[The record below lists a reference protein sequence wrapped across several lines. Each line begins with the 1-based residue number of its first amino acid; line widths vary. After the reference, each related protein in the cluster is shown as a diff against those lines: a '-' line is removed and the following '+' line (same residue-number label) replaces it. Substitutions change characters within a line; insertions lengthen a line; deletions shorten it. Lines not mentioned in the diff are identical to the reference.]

1 MKLST
6 SFIAVALAFSS
17 AASASASEVQE
28 RGILDN
34 LKPLV
39 SSTGLQ
45 LLTTKLTL
53 LAHARQFLK
62 FSQLSDGTRAF
73 GSKGHNAT
81 VNYIKTLLDATR
93 YYDTELQTFPY
104 LFSSGEATFAVD
116 NSAVESQWFTYGPA
130 GDITAQIVPV
140 ANLGCDAAD
149 YPAEVEG
156 KIAFISRGTCEF
168 GLKVAL
174 AGAAKAAGAIIYN
187 NQPAA
192 VNGGTLGA
200 PERPEVGP
208 YVPVASISGDSAKT
222 ILDQIAAGATL
233 TGALH
238 VDATTETRYTSN
250 VIATTKGGDKNNIV
264 FAGGHTD
271 SVPAGP
277 GINDDGSGTITI
289 LDIAL
294 RLPLFKVNNAVRFGF
309 WTAEEFGL
317 VGSEHYVTSL
327 PAEEAQKIALYLNFD
342 MVASPNYGYFI
353 YDGDG
358 SAFNLTGPAGSDH
371 IEKTFEDFFK
381 SKKVISAPTE
391 FSGRSDYGPFLDV
404 GIPAGGLFTGAEGK
418 KTAEEAKWWGGEAG
432 VDYDICYHKKC
443 DDLSN
448 LNTEAWVLN
457 SKAAAHS
464 IATYARSLNGIPR
477 TKKASVANNRVAAL
491 SYDDRRHYS
500 CGHKIESS

>member
-6 SFIAVALAFSS
+6 SFIALALAFPSF
-17 AASASASEVQE
+17 AIASPQDDARV
-28 RGILDN
+28 IP
-34 LKPLV
+34 KPLV
-39 SSTGLQ
+39 SSTALQ
-45 LLTTKLTL
+45 ALTSKLTL
-53 LAHARQFLK
+53 LGHAQQFLK

-73 GSKGHNAT
+73 GSRGHNAT
-81 VNYIKTLLDATR
+81 VNYIKGLLDATR

-104 LFSSGEATFAVD
+104 LFSSGDSTFAV
-116 NSAVESQWFTYGPA
+116 NNNAVESEWFTYGPA
-130 GDITAQIVPV
+130 GDVTAPLVPV
-140 ANLGCDAAD
+140 ANLGCESTD
-149 YPAEVEG
+149 YPPEVEG
-156 KIAFISRGTCEF
+156 KIAFISRGSCEF

-187 NQPAA
+187 NAPEG

-200 PERPEVGP
+200 PERPDVGP
-208 YVPVASISGDSAKT
+208 YVPVASISGDSAQD
-222 ILDQIAAGATL
+222 LLSRIASGTTL
-233 TGALH
+233 TGTLH

-294 RLPLFKVNNAVRFGF
+294 RLPLFSVKNAVRFGF

-317 VGSEHYVTSL
+317 VGSEQYITGLS
-327 PAEEAQKIALYLNFD
+327 AEEAQKIALYLNFD

-381 SKKVISAPTE
+381 SKRIPSAPTE
-391 FSGRSDYGPFLDV
+391 FNGRSDYGPFLDV
-404 GIPAGGLFTGAEGK
+404 GIPSGGLFTGAEGK
-418 KTAEEAKWWGGEAG
+418 KTEQEAQWWGGEAG

-448 LNTEAWVLN
+448 LNTEAWVVN
-457 SKAAAHS
+457 TKAAAHA
-464 IATYARSLNGIPR
+464 IATYARSLDGISRSRPV
-477 TKKASVANNRVAAL
+477 SVPNNRVAGL

-500 CGHKIESS
+500 CGHKISSI